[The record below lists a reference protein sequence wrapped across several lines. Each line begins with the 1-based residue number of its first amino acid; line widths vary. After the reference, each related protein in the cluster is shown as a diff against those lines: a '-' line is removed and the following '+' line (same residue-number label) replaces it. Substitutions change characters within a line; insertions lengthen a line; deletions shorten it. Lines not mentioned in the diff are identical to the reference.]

1 MHERKTVLILGA
13 GASWAYGFYT
23 GAELI
28 KRICERFED
37 LHAKLTLDDNKRPE
51 LRTEGRAF
59 AQTLRRSGATSID
72 AFLEHR
78 PELRETGKV
87 AIASVLLPCEKEDA
101 LFDWHSD
108 RAADHWYGYLWRY
121 LAADGEQHLTQRP
134 VRIVTF
140 NYDRSLEQYLWI
152 TAQNMFGVGP
162 GRAGELVSRMDII
175 HVHGQLGRLPWQDG
189 DGPVV
194 PYGGMNRVEL
204 VAATRNAAKG
214 IWLICED
221 EAARSGL
228 AKARRLV
235 VDARVLGFIGFGY
248 HRTNLNRLLGDMGK
262 CAGTITGSALGLTEA
277 ERDEIATYI
286 GQLVAEEG
294 HKPSSKGGGKVHVL
308 GKRNL
313 STTVEL
319 RDFSNLTFLRES
331 PCLLRD

>member
-1 MHERKTVLILGA
+1 MDERKTVLILGA
-13 GASWAYGFYT
+13 GASWPYGFYT

-51 LRTEGRAF
+51 LRAEGRAF

-78 PELRETGKV
+78 PKLRGTGKV

-162 GRAGELVSRMDII
+162 GRAAQLVSRMDII
-175 HVHGQLGRLPWQDG
+175 HVHGQLGRLPWQGG
-189 DGPVV
+189 DGPVI
-194 PYGGMNRVEL
+194 PYGEISPVDWVEG
-204 VAATRNAAKG
+204 VRSAAKG
-214 IWLICED
+214 IWLICEG

-228 AKARRLV
+228 AKARGFV
-235 VDARVLGFIGFGY
+235 AHARVLGFLGFGY
-248 HRTNLNRLLGDMGK
+248 HKTNLERLLGGMGK
-262 CAGTITGSALGLTEA
+262 CAGTIAGSALGLTEA
-277 ERDEIATYI
+277 ERDEVATYI
-286 GQLVAEEG
+286 AQLVAQEG
-294 HKPSSKGGGKVHVL
+294 HEPASKGGGKVHVL

-319 RDFSNLTFLRES
+319 RDSSSLKFLRES
-331 PCLLRD
+331 SWLLRD